1 MSGAAPINHMLNNA
15 NAYATVP
22 LDPLFG
28 EVGFRNVP
36 CLSVLGVPVTWGDV
50 LLFLD
55 YGYTLAHW
63 TD

>member
-1 MSGAAPINHMLNNA
+1 MLINA
-15 NAYATVP
+15 NADATVP